1 MNAQAATPQS
11 APSSG
16 EGDRLLDPESTRGRK
31 EDLRNG
37 EGRIGADQYAADK
50 RRRAGRDD
58 DRQEGAVGDFGQK
71 DFDREQNA
79 PERRV
84 EGGRDARAG
93 ARREQGDLL
102 PGREPERL

>member
-11 APSSG
+11 APEQG
-16 EGDRLLDPESTRGRK
+16 EGDRLLDPEGTRGWK
-31 EDLRNG
+31 EDLRDG
-37 EGRIGADQYAADK
+37 EGRIGADEDAPDK

-58 DRQEGAVGDFGQK
+58 DRQEGAVGDFRQK

-84 EGGRDARAG
+84 EGGRDAGAARPPRAG
-93 ARREQGDLL
+93 
-102 PGREPERL
+102 